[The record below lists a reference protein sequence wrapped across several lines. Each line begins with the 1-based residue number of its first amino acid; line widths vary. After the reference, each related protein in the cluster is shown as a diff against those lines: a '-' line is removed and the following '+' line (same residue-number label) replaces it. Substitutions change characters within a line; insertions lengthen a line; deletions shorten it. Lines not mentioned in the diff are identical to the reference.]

1 MSVFGTHKLALPFR
15 SVADLLADYARRDA
29 GKTAI
34 VDLDQPN
41 PDGSC
46 ASITFGEIDLIVT
59 DIAIDLKRRG
69 VAKGDRVLLLS
80 DETLEKLLIWLGAW
94 RMGAVICPLN
104 IELNQAHLAELAG
117 VIKPKVMFHHK
128 QLDGPA
134 LTAGIDAPLIRFGQW
149 KPATRLDKDDDYFRT
164 LVRGGEPTQVPERN
178 DAADISCMFCTSGTT
193 SMPKIVVYDHAAYW
207 LSGLSTLDILGLEA
221 GDKTLEY
228 RSFGWNSAQILSL
241 LPFLQKGLTM
251 HIARRFSHSRF
262 FEWIQQHGITFA
274 AGVPTVVN
282 MLLNKPLGYTA
293 KDLPSLR
300 LMTCSTAPLTAEQW
314 ARFEDMYGV
323 HLLQLYGMS
332 EAGWICG
339 NRHYSRRL
347 GTVGAPAAHQE
358 LEIIDG
364 EGRKCPIDVEGEVT
378 VGGPQV
384 AVGYLMDDGSID
396 PVRGRRIKTGDLA
409 MMDGDG
415 FVRVTGRTKDL
426 IIRGGMNIAPLEI
439 DAVLLKH
446 PGVFDAAAVGV
457 PDAIYGEEVVAY
469 VVAKPAAALDQAGVL
484 AHCRQ
489 HLAAAK
495 LPKQVFIVPEL
506 PKSDRGKVLRDK
518 LKADWI
524 GRQAKG

>member
-1 MSVFGTHKLALPFR
+1 MSVFGNQKPALPYR
-15 SVADLLADYARRDA
+15 PIAELLGDYVRRHPD
-29 GKTAI
+29 KTAI
-34 VDLDQPN
+34 VDLDQG
-41 PDGSC
+41 D
-46 ASITFGEIDLIVT
+46 ASITFGELDQIVT

-104 IELNQAHLAELAG
+104 IELNQAHLAELASL
-117 VIKPKVMFHHK
+117 IKPKLMFYHK
-128 QLDGPA
+128 ELDGAA
-134 LTAGIDAPLIRFGQW
+134 LTSGVAAPLIRFGQW
-149 KPATRLDKDDDYFRT
+149 KPAAGSDPQDDYFFK
-164 LVRGGEPTQVPERN
+164 LAYGGETDQVPERN
-178 DAADISCMFCTSGTT
+178 NADDLSCMFCTSGTT
-193 SMPKIVVYDHAAYW
+193 SKPKIVVYDHAAYW
-207 LSGLSTLDILGLEA
+207 LSGLDTLDILGLEA
-221 GDKTLEY
+221 ADKTLEY

-262 FEWIQQHGITFA
+262 FEWIQRHGITFA

-293 KDLPSLR
+293 RDIPSLR

-314 ARFEDMYGV
+314 KKFEEMYGV
-323 HLLQLYGMS
+323 TLLQLYGMS

-339 NRHYSRRL
+339 NRHYKRKM
-347 GTVGAPAAHQE
+347 GTVGLPAVHQE
-358 LEIIDG
+358 LGIVDG
-364 EGRKCPIDVEGEVT
+364 AGKACPVEVEGEVT

-384 AVGYLMDDGSID
+384 AIGYLMEDGSID
-396 PVRGRRIKTGDLA
+396 PVRGKRIKTGDLA
-409 MMDGDG
+409 MLDAEG

-446 PGVFDAAAVGV
+446 PGIYDGAAVGV
-457 PDAIYGEEVVAY
+457 PDKIYGEEVVAY
-469 VVAKPAAALDQAGVL
+469 VMAKPGATLTEADVI
-484 AHCRQ
+484 AHCKQ

-495 LPKQVFIVPEL
+495 LPKEVLVVSEL

-518 LKADWI
+518 LKADWLARH
-524 GRQAKG
+524 GQA